1 MNYNLTVFTA
11 ICIVMLILTPGTSAV
26 GGPPS
31 IPASLPSTPAS
42 FDGTVTVNGE
52 PAPDGIVVS
61 AFIDG
66 AEVAN
71 AATANGKYDLGVPG
85 SAGATITFKIYNA
98 VATTATW
105 NSGELTELDLSAE
118 GVVVP
123 KSTGDSGDSAAPGTT
138 STPTPTI
145 TITEGDISTEQ
156 PTSTPAPEGS
166 GASAE
171 SSEAAP
177 TVDQGGEKP
186 TSSIPGFAGVTAV
199 FMLLMLFWRRRNSER
214 K

>member
-1 MNYNLTVFTA
+1 MNYNLTFFTA
-11 ICIVMLILTPGTSAV
+11 ICTVMLMLTPGTSAV

-31 IPASLPSTPAS
+31 IPASFA
-42 FDGTVTVNGE
+42 GTVTVNGE

-66 AEVAN
+66 DEVAN

-105 NSGELTELDLSAE
+105 NSGEFTELGLSAE

-138 STPTPTI
+138 STPTPTV

-156 PTSTPAPEGS
+156 PTSTPAPKES